1 MKGKLQPRVL
11 VEHLAEERL
20 TNIER
25 RIVVGVAERAPE
37 AIPRRGVAFAAG
49 SLLAVATAALIGWR
63 LHTTP
68 AVAPVGVEPQH
79 FAVADGSK
87 IAVDGTTVGGMASY
101 AVTRTPRRVE
111 ILLQR
116 GELELA
122 VVHDPRR
129 ALVIHAGDTEIEDI
143 GTKFRVDFD
152 GASALVV
159 RVTEGEVQV
168 TRRGQV
174 ARVSA
179 GHAWTTAGGLVA
191 LAVLDA
197 PTPTGVASPDPAT
210 PPVIAPQVARQVA
223 PYVARQV
230 APHVATM
237 PELGHHE
244 PVVRH
249 VAVVATHVEPRPM
262 PAVATVD
269 PYVELRTAIR
279 SVPLELAPSIDG
291 HADAATAIGKLKK
304 IAYSPTT
311 LGPEA
316 SAATYQIA
324 VLLYRPLGQESEAL
338 NTLEMYRRRFSG
350 GKEMHAAQWL
360 RVRIECGHAV
370 DEACRRAAYSY
381 QHEVPSGL
389 ASDVAIRITNA
400 Q

>member
-11 VEHLAEERL
+11 VEHLADERL

-37 AIPRRGVAFAAG
+37 GVPRRGVAFAAG
-49 SLLAVATAALIGWR
+49 SLLAVATAAMIGWR

-68 AVAPVGVEPQH
+68 AVAPVGAEPQH

-87 IAVDGTTVGGMASY
+87 IAIDGATVGGMASY
-101 AVTRTPRRVE
+101 AVTRTPGRVE

-152 GASALVV
+152 GASALAV
-159 RVTEGEVQV
+159 RVTEGEVQI

-179 GHAWTTAGGLVA
+179 GNAWTTAGGLVA
-191 LAVLDA
+191 LAVRDA
-197 PTPTGVASPDPAT
+197 PTPTRVASAVPVT
-210 PPVIAPQVARQVA
+210 PPTITPAVAR
-223 PYVARQV
+223 
-230 APHVATM
+230 HVTTV
-237 PELGHHE
+237 PERVRHE
-244 PVVRH
+244 PGVLH
-249 VAVVATHVEPRPM
+249 GAAVATHVEPHRI

-370 DEACRRAAYSY
+370 DEGCRRAAYSY
-381 QHEVPSGL
+381 QHEVTTGP

>member
-1 MKGKLQPRVL
+1 MKGKLQPRIL
-11 VEHLAEERL
+11 VEQLAEERL

-25 RIVVGVAERAPE
+25 RIVIGASERAP
-37 AIPRRGVAFAAG
+37 AGVPRRGVAFVAG

-63 LHTTP
+63 LHTAP

-101 AVTRTPRRVE
+101 AVTRTPGRVE

-129 ALVIHAGDTEIEDI
+129 ALVIHAGETEIEDI

-197 PTPTGVASPDPAT
+197 PRPTSVASTDPAT
-210 PPVIAPQVARQVA
+210 PPVIARQVA
-223 PYVARQV
+223 PQV
-230 APHVATM
+230 APHVTTM
-237 PELGHHE
+237 PELAHHE

-249 VAVVATHVEPRPM
+249 LAVVATHVEPHPM

-291 HADAATAIGKLKK
+291 HADAATAVAKLKK

>member
-1 MKGKLQPRVL
+1 MKGKLQARIL
-11 VEHLAEERL
+11 VEQLTDVRL

-25 RIVVGVAERAPE
+25 RIVIGAAERAPE
-37 AIPRRGVAFAAG
+37 AVPRRGVAFAAG
-49 SLLAVATAALIGWR
+49 SVLAVATAALLGWR

-101 AVTRTPRRVE
+101 AVTRTPGRVE
-111 ILLQR
+111 IQLQR
-116 GELELA
+116 GQLELA

-179 GHAWTTAGGLVA
+179 GNAWTTAGGLVA

-197 PTPTGVASPDPAT
+197 PRPTRVASTDLST
-210 PPVIAPQVARQVA
+210 PPQL
-223 PYVARQV
+223 
-230 APHVATM
+230 APHVAPRLAPHVTTT

-244 PVVRH
+244 PGGRPL
-249 VAVVATHVEPRPM
+249 AGVATHVEPRPM

-269 PYVELRTAIR
+269 PYIELRTAIR

-324 VLLYRPLGQESEAL
+324 VLLYRPLGQEAEAL
-338 NTLEMYRRRFSG
+338 DTLEMYRRRFSG

-381 QHEVPSGL
+381 QHEVPSGP